1 MRIHSAVLGSLLLLS
16 VVGCDSTREQ
26 IASMIKPRS
35 ADDVATSVN
44 TKIDQSKYSEAKA
57 EAESFLNGKEDA
69 SGRLSWALAKA
80 CAQLN
85 LPDLALHY
93 TQRALAA
100 GVVSAGQAM
109 TETLM
114 EPVRTD
120 IRFVTLMTA
129 GQTGRATAS
138 SVESSSSST
147 LRASSAVAASTLVNI
162 TNGEIT
168 ARAGDVMVKLP
179 D

>member
-1 MRIHSAVLGSLLLLS
+1 MHIHSAVLGTLLILSL
-16 VVGCDSTREQ
+16 VGCDSTREQ
-26 IASMIKPRS
+26 IASVIKPKS

-44 TKIDQSKYSEAKA
+44 AKIDESKYSEAKA

-100 GVVSAGQAM
+100 GAVSAGQAM
-109 TETLM
+109 TEALM

-120 IRFVTLMTA
+120 IRFVTLITA
-129 GQTGRATAS
+129 GQTARATISSAAS
-138 SVESSSSST
+138 ASSST
-147 LRASSAVAASTLVNI
+147 LRASNAVAASTSVHI